1 MTENRIKPHLEQAAE
16 RERRIHQQRLYR
28 RNQVF
33 GLLIIAAAIVV
44 WWLFHTNPGWIFP
57 PGWWRP

>member
-1 MTENRIKPHLEQAAE
+1 VDAE
-16 RERRIHQQRLYR
+16 ARREVQRKAFK

-33 GLLIIAAAIVV
+33 GLMLVAAAILV

-57 PGWWRP
+57 PGWWRL